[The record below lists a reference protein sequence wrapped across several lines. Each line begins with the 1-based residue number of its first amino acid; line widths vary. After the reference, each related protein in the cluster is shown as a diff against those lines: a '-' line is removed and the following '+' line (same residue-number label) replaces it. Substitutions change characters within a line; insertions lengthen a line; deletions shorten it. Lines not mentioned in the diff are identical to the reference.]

1 MAAST
6 SVVVPVR
13 SAWASRIN
21 QIAVAVFGLAVPIG
35 ALAPILPDKWKPY
48 AVAAASFIGGV
59 GIVYY
64 RTFGTAS
71 VTPSSVANPALST
84 PTIGQIMERANVP
97 LDAKADILNQIELD
111 AIKH

>member
-1 MAAST
+1 MSAST

-48 AVAAASFIGGV
+48 VVAATSFLGGV
-59 GIVYY
+59 GVVYY

-71 VTPSSVANPALST
+71 ITPQSVANPSTST
-84 PTIGQIMERANVP
+84 PTIGQIMQRANVSQ
-97 LDAKADILNQIELD
+97 DAKADILNQIELD